1 MARKNS
7 KRGFAAMD
15 PKKQRQIASKGG
27 RASHGV
33 GRVSSSN
40 RTSSNGRSVSAR
52 SLNGR
57 SSSRS
62 TRMS

>member
-1 MARKNS
+1 MARKI

-27 RASHGV
+27 RASHGG
-33 GRVSSSN
+33 GRVSSSS
-40 RTSSNGRSVSAR
+40 RTVSDQ
-52 SLNGR
+52 R
-57 SSSRS
+57 SSSRL